1 MPPLMQN
8 ATYPLLL
15 TVALCLSGC
24 SPAEKPQKTKTP
36 ATPAASQKGY
46 QALTDVPLA
55 VQSQAE
61 RFGHDL
67 ESAIRQRQLPPLKA
81 AFDTGAIVD
90 GICEGVHANSQKLNQ
105 FKSGLE
111 RGMRSGVDQ
120 IAGIWTKDD
129 VKFKRVVLYRG
140 DLAAR
145 FRLLNETSGISIID
159 LVLRTNR
166 QGKLAIANFCN
177 HALGYDLVD
186 QSRQLTGPMLAELD
200 KTFLERLLDGPAVSQ
215 ESMLKFAAMNQKLR
229 AGDSAGVIAAYKE
242 LPPSLQQTM
251 AATAIYISALQR
263 SDDTASYKAALKEA
277 AVRFK
282 AVNFQF
288 MLVDVYMMD
297 KEYDQAVKCVDIFM
311 GALEKDAALLTLKS
325 ILQNAKG
332 DIPAARATLREA
344 FELEPDCAY
353 AHSKGL
359 DVLLAAT
366 DFPAVRDS
374 LLFLEKTGRY
384 NFKENLN
391 DKVWVEF
398 KKAPESAPWR

>member
-1 MPPLMQN
+1 MPPLMHN
-8 ATYPLLL
+8 PAYPLVL
-15 TVALCLSGC
+15 TFALCLAGC
-24 SPAEKPQKTKTP
+24 SREDKQQNTKTP
-36 ATPAASQKGY
+36 ATPAAASKGY
-46 QALTDVPLA
+46 QTLTDVPQT

-61 RFGHDL
+61 RFGRDL
-67 ESAIRQRQLPPLKA
+67 ESAIRQRQLPALKA

-90 GICEGVHANSQKLNQ
+90 GICDGVHANSQQLNQ

-120 IAGIWTKDD
+120 IAGIWTEDD

-140 DLAAR
+140 ELAAR
-145 FRLLNETSGISIID
+145 FRLLNETSGISLID

-186 QSRQLTGPMLAELD
+186 QSRQLTGPMLAEMD
-200 KTFLERLLDGPAVSQ
+200 KTFLERLLDGPAVSR
-215 ESMLKFAAMNQKLR
+215 ESMLKFGEMNQKLR

-242 LPPSLQQTM
+242 LPPSLQQSM

-263 SDDTASYKAALKEA
+263 SDNTAAYKTALKQA
-277 AVRFK
+277 AARFK

-311 GALEKDAALLTLKS
+311 QALEKDAALLTLKS

-332 DIPAARATLREA
+332 DVPAARATLHEA
-344 FELEPDCAY
+344 LELEPDCAY

-359 DVLLAAT
+359 DVLLAAK

-374 LLFLEKTGRY
+374 MLFLEKTGRY

-391 DKVWVEF
+391 DEVWAEF